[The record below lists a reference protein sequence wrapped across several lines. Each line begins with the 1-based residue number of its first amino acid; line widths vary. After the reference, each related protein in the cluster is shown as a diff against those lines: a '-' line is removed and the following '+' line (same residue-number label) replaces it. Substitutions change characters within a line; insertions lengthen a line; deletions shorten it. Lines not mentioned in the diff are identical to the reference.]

1 MKPLTN
7 IKSLCCLGVPAC
19 SVSKAIAQSD
29 GDSPRFARPA
39 ALRGFVI
46 VDGRGRLL
54 ARSAGT
60 DDLLLVCARIGGE
73 PASAGLSKEARMPR
87 VVMDVVHQLQLHEAS
102 AASAN
107 PHGGRQS
114 GRSDRRRKSPAGS
127 GHGQPADPA
136 GSVVTSPPRRAL
148 TTAWG
153 LLCIEAAS
161 LAGSDD
167 PVIGVH
173 LELHEPAAAYAARM
187 LREQGVSPV
196 QMQVGV
202 MLAIGWTKPQI
213 ARVLGVKP
221 SSVIDA
227 ARKLYD
233 RIGVRS
239 APELAALLWTQCVS

>member
-19 SVSKAIAQSD
+19 SVSKAVTQAD
-29 GDSPRFARPA
+29 GDRPRFARSA

-54 ARSAGT
+54 GRSAGT
-60 DDLLLVCARIGGE
+60 DDLLQVCARVGVDPGI
-73 PASAGLSKEARMPR
+73 SADARAPR
-87 VVMDVVHQLQLHEAS
+87 AVMDVVHQLQLHDAPVRS
-102 AASAN
+102 GS
-107 PHGGRQS
+107 PHGGQQS
-114 GRSDRRRKSPAGS
+114 SRGDRRRRGPAGP

-136 GSVVTSPPRRAL
+136 SPAVAAPPRRAL

-153 LLCIEAAS
+153 LLCIEAAL
-161 LAGSDD
+161 LAGFDD

-173 LELHEPAAAYAARM
+173 LELHEPATAYAARM
-187 LREQGVSPV
+187 LREQGVPPV

-202 MLAIGWTKPQI
+202 LLAMGWTKPQI
-213 ARVLGVKP
+213 AQTLGVKP

-233 RIGVRS
+233 RIGVHS
-239 APELAALLWTQCVS
+239 ASELATLLWTRRLS